1 MLRRMLRVP
10 TELWNGMDAIFGW
23 ASLVS
28 SRGGEG
34 AMDIDELDRLER
46 EGYRD
51 IESGCYVR
59 FSVYITSGFK
69 PK

>member
-1 MLRRMLRVP
+1 
-10 TELWNGMDAIFGW
+10 
-23 ASLVS
+23 
-28 SRGGEG
+28 
-34 AMDIDELDRLER
+34 MDIDELDRLER